1 MMMFQFP
8 NRPRQR
14 FTASELLD
22 KRGSSALPGLCASS
36 QFNTSQ
42 IAIEIVVAAP
52 PASDSEPEPEPE
64 PDPDPDPKTLVTAP
78 RSGGPDGKGLV
89 LV

>member
-64 PDPDPDPKTLVTAP
+64 PEPKTLVNAP
-78 RSGGPDGKGLV
+78 RSGSPDGKGLV

>member
-64 PDPDPDPKTLVTAP
+64 PEPKTLVNAP
-78 RSGGPDGKGLV
+78 RSGSTDGKGLV